1 MANTIGEKELRT
13 KWNDPD
19 NIGEQVNL
27 VAENSVVP
35 EKYKV
40 GI

>member
-19 NIGEQVNL
+19 NIGDHVNL
-27 VAENSVVP
+27 VSETSVVP
-35 EKYKV
+35 EKCKV